1 MKYLH
6 ALVWGLVLGT
16 LVRKWGYPYVAAKI
30 EAADLDSVWEIW
42 DDEELM

>member
-6 ALVWGLVLGT
+6 ALVWGLVVGT
-16 LVRKWGYPYVAAKI
+16 VLRKWGYPIARAKF
-30 EAADLDSVWEIW
+30 EAMDLDSVWEIW